1 MVQRRR
7 VSTAISL
14 YKESLMNANL
24 INALLVTA
32 IGMGLVFASIV
43 LLWGMMAALVRI
55 ASNQPKETDADSIAA
70 GATTNILVNPLDRKK
85 KAAAIAVS
93 IALAQQADQDE
104 PHEFPLP
111 PTPLVSAWQAVMRT
125 KMLSKRGTTR

>member
-1 MVQRRR
+1 M
-7 VSTAISL
+7 T
-14 YKESLMNANL
+14 ANL

-32 IGMGLVFASIV
+32 IGMGLVFASIL

-55 ASNQPKETDADSIAA
+55 AGRPSQRICRRLLCTADADELR
-70 GATTNILVNPLDRKK
+70 TFFRQFTERKK
-85 KAAAIAVS
+85 RAAAIAVG
-93 IALAQQADQDE
+93 IALAQQADQNE

>member
-1 MVQRRR
+1 
-7 VSTAISL
+7 
-14 YKESLMNANL
+14 MNANL
-24 INALLVTA
+24 INSLLMTV

-55 ASNQPKETDADSIAA
+55 AGKQFKVTANDSIAS
-70 GATTNILVNPLDRKK
+70 GETNNILANPLDRKK
-85 KAAAIAVS
+85 RAAAIAVT
-93 IALAQQADQDE
+93 IALAQQSDQNE

-111 PTPLVSAWQAVMRT
+111 PTALVSAWQAVMRT